1 MEEYRGFDQ
10 NGQLW
15 IRVLH
20 SRGVREGECKVWRSN
35 GRLEEQK
42 FYKRGVPEGKWK
54 HWYVNGR
61 PQSLEHYINGA
72 PDGEYKSW
80 LQDGRLSAHQFYRNG
95 CLVDSKL
102 HVTTSIFS
110 RIKKLKF
117 AVLFNSFQRVVSSS
131 SFSDSMDS

>member
-10 NGQLW
+10 NGRLW
-15 IRVLH
+15 IRLFHLH
-20 SRGVREGECKVWRSN
+20 GIREGECKVWRSN

-42 FYKRGVPEGKWK
+42 FYQKGKPEGKWK

-61 PQSLEHYINGA
+61 LQSLEHYRNGV

-80 LQDGRLSAHQFYRNG
+80 LPNGRLSAHQFYRNG
-95 CLVDSKL
+95 RLVDSKL
-102 HVTTSIFS
+102 HVTKPIFS

-117 AVLFNSFQRVVSSS
+117 VVLSNFLIKDLN
-131 SFSDSMDS
+131 